1 MTKKKLQPIE
11 ITDLLDYRFPGN
23 LQYSPDGK
31 YIAFDTSRSD
41 KEKNEYRHDVWA
53 VIDGKA
59 KQLTYSLD
67 TTVAFWENEE
77 TLVVQRSVP
86 DVKPGTTALFT
97 LDMQGGE
104 AQPWQVPPFP
114 LKQIKKVRNGVY
126 AALGMIDANDP
137 DGYLDD
143 EETKK
148 QKAAAKEADKDY
160 TVVDEV
166 PYWFNGAYF
175 TNKMRTA
182 LFLVDCGKN
191 KIKRVSNPFEN
202 VQSMLVVEDTVYFTS
217 ETFTR
222 KSTVP
227 CNSVYAVNT
236 VTNRR
241 SSVYTKNGMAFSS
254 LFAREGKLYAMASD
268 MQEMGYGQTPDI
280 CLVEKNKVTKL
291 LDPHRQFGNHVA
303 SDMLMGTGTVNAE
316 TNGEWFTVVTDF
328 DHAGIWKY
336 DKDFNK
342 TIVHEQPGVVSLL
355 DACNG
360 KVVFA
365 WTGAAAPTEIYEM
378 NADGSDIRQ
387 LSNLNTA
394 AMKDKYAALPES
406 VEFTSTG
413 WELRGWV
420 LKPIN
425 YDPKK
430 KYPAILE
437 VHGGPRA
444 AYGETFYHEMQAMA
458 SKGYFVFFANIVG
471 SDGRDDEFG
480 DLRGKYGETDYQ
492 NVMDFT
498 DAVVKKYPA
507 IDESRLCVTG
517 GSYGGFMTNWIIGH
531 TDRFCAAASQRS
543 IASWISMTFIADIG
557 LWFDGNEMGIPLNE
571 SLFDHFDTMWKHSP
585 LKYMKG
591 AKTPTLFIHS
601 DQDCRCPL
609 PEGMQMMQ
617 SLAYQD
623 VETRL
628 VIFHGEHHG
637 LSRVGK
643 PLHRI
648 RRLEEII
655 GWFEKHAK

>member
-1 MTKKKLQPIE
+1 MAKKKLQPIT
-11 ITDLLDYRFPGN
+11 INDLLAYRFPGN

-31 YIAFDTSRSD
+31 YIAFQCSRPD
-41 KEKNEYRHDVWA
+41 GVKNDYRQDVWL
-53 VIDGKA
+53 VQDGKA

-77 TLVVQRSVP
+77 TLIVQRVCP
-86 DVKPGTTALFT
+86 EAACGTSSLFAI
-97 LDMQGGE
+97 DMQGGE
-104 AQPWQVPPFP
+104 ALPWQVLPFP
-114 LKQIKKVRNGVY
+114 LKQIKKVREGVY

-137 DGYLDD
+137 DAYLDD
-143 EETKK
+143 EKTRDS
-148 QKAAAKEADKDY
+148 KAAAREAEKDY

-166 PYWFNGAYF
+166 PYWFNGSYF
-175 TNKMRTA
+175 TNKKRTA
-182 LFLVDCGKN
+182 LFLVDRKKN
-191 KIKRVSNPFEN
+191 TVKRLTDPFED
-202 VQSMLVVEDTVYFTS
+202 VQSMIVSDGTVYIIS
-217 ETFTR
+217 ETYQR

-227 CNSVYAVNT
+227 VNSVYSFNAT
-236 VTNRR
+236 GRR
-241 SSVYTKNGMAFSS
+241 STVYAKGDIAFSS
-254 LFAREGKLYAMASD
+254 LFVRGGKLYTMASD
-268 MQEMGYGQTPDI
+268 MQEMGYGQTADI
-280 CLVEKNKVTKL
+280 CRLEKNKVIKL

-303 SDMLMGTGTVNAE
+303 SDMLMGTGTTAAE
-316 TNGEWFTVVTDF
+316 TNDEWFTIVMDY

-336 DKDFNK
+336 DRDFNC
-342 TIVHEQPGVVSLL
+342 TVVHEQPGVVSLL

-378 NADGSDIRQ
+378 NADGTDVRQ

-394 AMKDKYAALPES
+394 AMKHRYAALPES
-406 VEFTSTG
+406 VEFTSEG
-413 WELRGWV
+413 WDLRGWV
-420 LKPIN
+420 LKPYN

-430 KYPAILE
+430 KYPAVLE

-444 AYGETFYHEMQAMA
+444 AYGETFYHEMQVLA

-471 SDGRDDEFG
+471 SDGRDDVFG
-480 DLRGKYGETDYQ
+480 DLRGKYGDIDYK

-498 DAVVKKYPA
+498 DAVVEKYPA
-507 IDESRLCVTG
+507 IDQTKLCVTG

-557 LWFDGNEMGIPLNE
+557 LWFDGNEMGIPLND

-643 PLHRI
+643 PQHRI
-648 RRLEEII
+648 RRLEEIA
-655 GWFEKHAK
+655 GWFDKHTN